1 MRLVSVLAFLLCLI
15 PVFSS
20 AQNIQYVE
28 EPKIAEMMDRFV
40 TLNKSKVFLQGWR
53 IQIMATPDRQKV
65 EGAKANFRY
74 RYPNIPVDWVHDKPW
89 YKLQAGAF
97 ATKLE
102 ALRLKNILSQEYSAL
117 YPVQDD
123 RITPQ
128 ELINA
133 AY

>member
-1 MRLVSVLAFLLCLI
+1 MRLFKIAAFLLCLL
-15 PVFSS
+15 PALSN

-28 EPKIAEMMDRFV
+28 EPLITEMMEKFV

-65 EGAKANFRY
+65 EAAKATFRY

-97 ATKLE
+97 ASKLE
-102 ALRLKNILSQEYSAL
+102 ALRLKNILSQEYSGL

-123 RITPQ
+123 RVTPQ